1 MRFSA
6 AQLPEPPFPA
16 QPESIIMVM
25 FKIQA
30 GVDCSDDLLP
40 PLHFLDE
47 EAAIETLGDFPG
59 APCEAPLHATCLYSP
74 SL

>member
-1 MRFSA
+1 
-6 AQLPEPPFPA
+6 
-16 QPESIIMVM
+16 MVM

-30 GVDCSDDLLP
+30 EVDCSDDLLP